1 MLKIS
6 DLVEEIKTLDKLIK
20 KHKQANDSASIISQY
35 EHRKLKFYNE
45 LIGELISLN
54 IDSERIYEIIKR
66 IIDSIDKSYFSD
78 KNELPG
84 ELDHNLSELEA
95 II

>member
-6 DLVEEIKTLDKLIK
+6 DLVEEIKILDDLIK
-20 KHKQANDSASIISQY
+20 KHKQSNDSTSIIAQY

-66 IIDSIDKSYFSD
+66 IIESIDKSYFSK
-78 KNELPG
+78 KNKLPG